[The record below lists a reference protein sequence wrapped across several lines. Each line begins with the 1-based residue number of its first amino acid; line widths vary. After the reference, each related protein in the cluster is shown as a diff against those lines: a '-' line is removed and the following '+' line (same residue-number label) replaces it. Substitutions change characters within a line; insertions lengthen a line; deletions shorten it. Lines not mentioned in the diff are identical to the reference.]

1 MPEDIEVETDRL
13 REQVDEAREEHERS
27 APWVRYVGLGAAF
40 FAVIA
45 AVAALRS
52 GDLINEALIA
62 QIKASDTWN
71 EYQASRE
78 KQHIYTVGADQSA
91 DRGGKSSRVSAYHAE
106 IAKEVAKQKPLAE
119 TALEAGRG
127 IGGGGLA
134 AITLSSTPSGCC
146 RSPSRLGCGRGAR
159 ALEVCVVP
167 QPRGGGNRLR
177 LLPQRIHPVKLL
189 EGKRALVTGVAN
201 RWSIATGIARK
212 LHEYGALVALTYQ
225 GERVKGEV
233 EKLASEL
240 GNAPAVEC
248 DVSNDAS
255 LAEMR
260 NELERRFGKL
270 DVLVHS
276 IAYANKEDLAGKVFD
291 TSRAGFSLALDVS
304 SYSLIALVQALR
316 ESFNDG
322 ASIMALTYLG
332 ATQIVP
338 NW

>member
-1 MPEDIEVETDRL
+1 M
-13 REQVDEAREEHERS
+13 
-27 APWVRYVGLGAAF
+27 
-40 FAVIA
+40 
-45 AVAALRS
+45 
-52 GDLINEALIA
+52 
-62 QIKASDTWN
+62 
-71 EYQASRE
+71 
-78 KQHIYTVGADQSA
+78 
-91 DRGGKSSRVSAYHAE
+91 
-106 IAKEVAKQKPLAE
+106 
-119 TALEAGRG
+119 
-127 IGGGGLA
+127 
-134 AITLSSTPSGCC
+134 
-146 RSPSRLGCGRGAR
+146 
-159 ALEVCVVP
+159 
-167 QPRGGGNRLR
+167 
-177 LLPQRIHPVKLL
+177 KLL

-212 LHEYGALVALTYQ
+212 LHQYGALVALTYQ

-233 EKLASEL
+233 EKLALEL

-338 NW
+338 NYNLMGIAKAALEAVIRYLAFDLGDRSIRVNAISAGPIKTASARQVGGFSRVLDVVQKVAPLHRNVTPEDIGNMAVFLASDLASAVTSDVHFVDAGYHAMGLFAAE